1 MDSAIQIGSNIIWIA
16 KVIIFAFN
24 TNSFNMTT
32 KQKSSKTKNIIL
44 WITQSLMALTFIWA
58 GTMKIFKPTE
68 LPWQWIKEN
77 PNLVTIT
84 GIIDLLT
91 GIGFVLPGLLR
102 MQQNLTIYVSYLTI
116 VLMAAAI
123 IFHVS
128 RGEASQIG
136 FNIFVI
142 GLALIIALGRQKK

>member
-1 MDSAIQIGSNIIWIA
+1 MS
-16 KVIIFAFN
+16 
-24 TNSFNMTT
+24 T
-32 KQKSSKTKNIIL
+32 KQKPSKTKNIIL
-44 WITQSLMALTFIWA
+44 WIAQFLMAITFIWA
-58 GTMKIFKPTE
+58 GVMKIFKPME

-77 PNLVTIT
+77 PHLVTIT
-84 GIIDLLT
+84 GIIDLLA

-102 MQQNLTIYVSYLTI
+102 IQPKFTIYVAYGTI

-142 GLALIIALGRQKK
+142 ALSLFIILGRVKKQ

>member
-1 MDSAIQIGSNIIWIA
+1 
-16 KVIIFAFN
+16 
-24 TNSFNMTT
+24 MTT
-32 KQKSSKTKNIIL
+32 EYKISKTKNIIL
-44 WITQSLMALTFIWA
+44 WIAQFLMAITFIWA
-58 GTMKIFKPTE
+58 GTMKLFKPTD

-84 GIIDLLT
+84 GIIDVIA

-102 MQQNLTIYVSYLTI
+102 RQPKLTIYVSYGTI
-116 VLMAAAI
+116 ALMAAAI

-136 FNIFVI
+136 FNVFVI
-142 GLALIIALGRQKK
+142 ALALFIAIGRQRIKKNLY

>member
-1 MDSAIQIGSNIIWIA
+1 
-16 KVIIFAFN
+16 
-24 TNSFNMTT
+24 MTT

>member
-1 MDSAIQIGSNIIWIA
+1 
-16 KVIIFAFN
+16 
-24 TNSFNMTT
+24 MTT
-32 KQKSSKTKNIIL
+32 KQKPSKTKNIIL
-44 WITQSLMALTFIWA
+44 WIAQSLIAITFIWA
-58 GTMKIFKPTE
+58 GTMKLLKPTE

-77 PNLVTIT
+77 PNLVMLTA
-84 GIIDLLT
+84 IIDLLA

-102 MQQNLTIYVSYLTI
+102 QPKLIIYAAFGTIA
-116 VLMAAAI
+116 LMTAAI

-142 GLALIIALGRQKK
+142 ALALFIGLGRIKK